1 MSEAMFYLTLET
13 GKFPIDAFV
22 TFEIT
27 AQGVELVE
35 LADWSPG
42 EAVDFEP
49 AFRWA
54 RSCTLEGCDAPPEG
68 WRIQTLDEHG
78 NTRRYCDA

>member
-1 MSEAMFYLTLET
+1 MSEAVFYLTLET
-13 GKFPIDAFV
+13 GKLPTDAYA
-22 TFEIT
+22 TFEVS
-27 AQGVELVE
+27 AHGVELVE
-35 LADWSPG
+35 LCDFS

-54 RSCTLEGCDAPPEG
+54 KSCNFEGCDAPPDG